1 MTSRSEAEP
10 KRYYSDAS
18 RRFAAQTRERAR
30 RERLEKERLRLTRLG
45 ADPAWLERVFP
56 RE

>member
-1 MTSRSEAEP
+1 MTSGCEGEP
-10 KRYYSDAS
+10 KRYSSDAS

-30 RERLEKERLRLTRLG
+30 RERLEKDRLRLKRLG
-45 ADPAWLERVFP
+45 VDPAWLERVFP